1 MPKSYYRC
9 VDSEVATGK
18 SLKEAKRICAISF
31 YKKTNKALPHDSRSG
46 LEADQIPTNLEEHP
60 MDSSNAAVVLSSLYD
75 ILKAEGKLDN
85 MDEDA
90 ENFFKYI
97 KVK

>member
-31 YKKTNKALPHDSRSG
+31 YKKTGKPLPHTEAG

-90 ENFFKYI
+90 EKFFKYI

>member
-1 MPKSYYRC
+1 MPQSYYKC
-9 VDSEVATGK
+9 VDSEVADGK

-31 YKKTNKALPHDSRSG
+31 FKRTGKPLPHTESG

-60 MDSSNAAVVLSSLYD
+60 MDSADAAIVLSSLYD

-85 MDEDA
+85 LDEKSD
-90 ENFFKYI
+90 NFFKYI
-97 KVK
+97 RVK